1 MSINWSEHLP
11 RITAEVENIN
21 DLEELRELTRQLVT
35 IISSAE
41 RLSTLQDEKE
51 DKFKMI
57 VLALQA
63 CGNKTVSAAENL
75 IAALQENDIDVEE
88 IAPSIYQALQDSK
101 ESFSIEFPF

>member
-21 DLEELRELTRQLVT
+21 DLEKLRELTRQLVT

-41 RLSTLQDEKE
+41 RLFTLQDEKE
-51 DKFKMI
+51 DKFKMV
-57 VLALQA
+57 VLTLQA
-63 CGNKTVSAAENL
+63 CGNKAISAAEHL

>member
-11 RITAEVENIN
+11 RITAQVENIN
-21 DLEELRELTRQLVT
+21 DLEELRDLTRQLVE
-35 IISSAE
+35 IINSAE

-51 DKFKMI
+51 DKFKML

-63 CGNKTVSAAENL
+63 CGNKAISAAEHL
-75 IAALQENDIDVEE
+75 IVALQSIDINVEE

-101 ESFSIEFPF
+101 ESFSHEFPF